1 MGLFWSYHFSLSLS
15 SWVDARF
22 SERLT
27 KVVVLG
33 DVNVGKSSLIQ
44 RFVKNSFSN
53 DYKATIG
60 VDFEVEKFF
69 IIGKSFNLQIWDTA
83 GQERFRCIAA
93 GKLKLFRSPSSLEA
107 KAYLLA
113 FQRITEAPRPSY
125 WHLTWTKKSRFS
137 TPRSGSRMPWRFAR
151 SAISSLNCLSS
162 SSWDSKKTC
171 L

>member
-1 MGLFWSYHFSLSLS
+1 MGKICLTIVVQVGGLMF
-15 SWVDARF
+15 F

-44 RFVKNSFSN
+44 RFVKNSFST

-60 VDFEVEKFF
+60 VDFEVEKFY

-93 GKLKLFRSPSSLEA
+93 GEL
-107 KAYLLA
+107 
-113 FQRITEAPRPSY
+113 
-125 WHLTWTKKSRFS
+125 
-137 TPRSGSRMPWRFAR
+137 
-151 SAISSLNCLSS
+151 
-162 SSWDSKKTC
+162 
-171 L
+171 